1 MFRFINACI
10 KPSGCNNSV
19 YLHWYSTMKRAFF
32 RVRQVCVVTIS
43 ALLLFCGCSWDKEFT
58 TDYRY
63 SLSFSADTVKMDTV
77 FAGVASASDCF
88 MIYNNNSCGLR
99 LDAVLAGGSG
109 SAFRINLDGQGGT
122 QITDLE
128 IPSGDSLYC
137 FVSVKIPESEATEL
151 FYAFDSI
158 RFVLESGKVQYVRLS
173 AYGQNAIRLKGRR
186 VEHDTI
192 LDARLPYLVYDSLYV
207 SEGATLTLAP
217 GTRLFFHCDAV
228 LDVAGRLVADGSIDS
243 VILMRGDRLDDMQT
257 IPPIPYDL
265 VAGQWGGIRL
275 RSNSYGNLF
284 RYCDIHSSEFGASAE
299 DTKFSLY
306 SSIIH
311 NVNTNCIQATGC
323 RIEVANSQITNAGVS
338 CIDVAGGWSD
348 FTFCTIA
355 GFSLWSIGSQAVLLS
370 DHRNSVEIPLVGAQF
385 KNCII
390 TGRHS
395 DEFVTELSDS
405 ISKKDIYYVG
415 NSLVM
420 STDTVDIHYHSVLF
434 DSHDKETG
442 GAANFKG
449 KSRNGY
455 RSVYEIDS
463 LSSARGIA
471 DSLSLVW
478 PLDLR
483 GTPRPPS
490 GADAGCY
497 QFVL

>member
-1 MFRFINACI
+1 
-10 KPSGCNNSV
+10 
-19 YLHWYSTMKRAFF
+19 MKITII
-32 RVRQVCVVTIS
+32 RVRQVCAV
-43 ALLLFCGCSWDKEFT
+43 ALAALILLCGCSWDEEFT

-88 MIYNNNSCGLR
+88 MIYNNNSCGIR

-128 IPSGDSLYC
+128 IPAGDSLYC
-137 FVSVKIPESEATEL
+137 FVSVNIPESESAEL
-151 FYAFDSI
+151 FYAFDSV
-158 RFVLESGKVQYVRLS
+158 RFVLESGKVQFVRLS
-173 AYGQNAIRLKGRR
+173 AYGQNAVMLKGRR
-186 VEHDTI
+186 IEHDTTFN
-192 LDARLPYLVYDSLYV
+192 ARLPYLVYDSLYV
-207 SEGATLTLAP
+207 SEGVTLTLAP
-217 GTRLFFHCDAV
+217 GTRLYFHSDAV
-228 LDVAGRLVADGSIDS
+228 LDVAGRLIADGTIDS
-243 VILMRGDRLDDMQT
+243 VILVRGDRLDDMQT

-284 RYCDIHSSEFGASAE
+284 RYCDIHSCGFGIRADSASAE
-299 DTKFSLY
+299 QTKFSLY
-306 SSIIH
+306 SSMVH
-311 NVNTNCIQATGC
+311 NVSTNCIEATGC

-338 CIDVAGGWSD
+338 CVDVAGGWSE

-355 GFSLWSIGSQAVLLS
+355 GFSLWSVGSQAVLLS
-370 DHRNSVEIPLVGAQF
+370 DHRNSVEVPLVGARF

-405 ISKKDIYYVG
+405 ISKTDVYYVG
-415 NSLVM
+415 NSLLM
-420 STDTVDIHYHSVLF
+420 TTDTVDVHYHNVLF
-434 DSHDKETG
+434 DSHERENG

-449 KSRNGY
+449 KTRNGY
-455 RSVYEIDS
+455 RSVYELDS

-471 DSLSLVW
+471 DSLSKVW
-478 PLDLR
+478 PLDLI

-490 GADAGCY
+490 EADAGCY
-497 QFVL
+497 QYVL